1 MRSSIV
7 PQSAR
12 LGTEASVA
20 TTLGFAAEDGDT
32 VFIFNPVSQTYL
44 DPFVYFDGI
53 GWTGPD
59 PDPEGPQI
67 AVATGFFVQKS
78 PTAAK
83 TSWSRTFSVN

>member
-1 MRSSIV
+1 
-7 PQSAR
+7 
-12 LGTEASVA
+12 
-20 TTLGFAAEDGDT
+20 
-32 VFIFNPVSQTYL
+32 L